1 MNEITYLKQGGDLSS
16 PYGATFAVTYPCNL
30 RELTQTDCEQV
41 RQWRNSCLETLRTP
55 YLLTEQMQAFFY
67 QNVVCNRNANSR
79 WWAIEADGTLIGMTG
94 LTDITWENGTAEVS
108 LILNPKKTG
117 IGYGE
122 AALNLLLEQA
132 FAFMGL
138 CNIYGECYECNPAV
152 SFWRKM
158 IPTYTTT
165 LPQRKLW
172 RGKYY
177 DSLYFS
183 FMRGEGC

>member
-30 RELTQTDCEQV
+30 RELTQTDCEQI

-55 YLLTEQMQAFFY
+55 YLLTEQMQTDFY
-67 QNVVCNRNANSR
+67 HTTVCNRNANSR
-79 WWAIEADGTLIGMTG
+79 WWAIEANGELIGMTG
-94 LTDITWENGTAEVS
+94 LTDIEWENGKAEVS
-108 LILNPKKTG
+108 LILNPKEIRK
-117 IGYGE
+117 GYGE

-138 CNIYGECYECNPAV
+138 QNIYGECYECNPAV

-183 FMRGEGC
+183 FMRGEVC